1 MDNRVATGSE
11 LKLAKF
17 WFGLAFIGLLAL
29 GVVSLIPAP
38 DLGGNDKIGHFIAYA
53 LLSTWFSLLVEQRKS
68 LWQILFGLIAYGL
81 LLEFLQSLT
90 SYRSGDLADA
100 VANSL
105 GVMTGLAFYFSPL
118 RRILRKVDRWL
129 LARILHKGGDN
140 L

>member
-1 MDNRVATGSE
+1 MARFGMDNRLRAEFE
-11 LKLAKF
+11 LKLQKL

-53 LLSTWFSLLVEQRKS
+53 MLSAWFSLLVEQRRT
-68 LWQILFGLIAYGL
+68 LWRILLGLIVYGL
-81 LLEFLQSLT
+81 LLEFLQGLT

-105 GVMTGLAFYFSPL
+105 GVMTGLGFYFSPL
-118 RRILRKVDRWL
+118 RRVLRKVDRWL
-129 LARILHKGGDN
+129 LARF
-140 L
+140 

>member
-1 MDNRVATGSE
+1 MDNRLQTESE
-11 LKLAKF
+11 LKLEKL
-17 WFGLAFIGLLAL
+17 WFVLTCIWLLAF

-38 DLGGNDKIGHFIAYA
+38 DLGGNDKIGHFISYA
-53 LLSTWFSLLVEQRKS
+53 MLSAWISLLVKQRKT
-68 LWQILFGLIAYGL
+68 LWRILFGLIAYGL

-90 SYRSGDLADA
+90 SYRSGDPADA

-129 LARILHKGGDN
+129 MAQF
-140 L
+140 

>member
-1 MDNRVATGSE
+1 MAGFE
-11 LKLAKF
+11 LKLPKL
-17 WFGLAFIGLLAL
+17 WFGLAIIGLLAL

-53 LLSTWFSLLVEQRKS
+53 MLSAWFSLLVEQRKS
-68 LWQILFGLIAYGL
+68 LWHILFGLIAYGL
-81 LLEFLQSLT
+81 FLELLQGLT

-105 GVMTGLAFYFSPL
+105 GVITGLGFYFSPL
-118 RRILRKVDRWL
+118 RQLLRKLDLWL